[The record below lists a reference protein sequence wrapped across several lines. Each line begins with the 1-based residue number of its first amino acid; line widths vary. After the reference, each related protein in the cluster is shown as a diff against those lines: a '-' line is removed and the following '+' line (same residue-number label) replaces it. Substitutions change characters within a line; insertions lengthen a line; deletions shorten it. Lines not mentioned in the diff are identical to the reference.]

1 MSAAVSNTGNGIKRS
16 AASLDSEQQQ
26 QQAGANDGSTSM
38 LNDSESS
45 PPPPEKR
52 SFIVVESPLKLGTI
66 SSAVSVHVYFKNF
79 MFILQKITFLFKIV

>member
-16 AASLDSEQQQ
+16 AASLDSEQHQT
-26 QQAGANDGSTSM
+26 GNSNNTDGSTSM
-38 LNDSESS
+38 LNDPESS

-66 SSAVSVHVYFKNF
+66 SSAVN
-79 MFILQKITFLFKIV
+79 ILKS